1 LLLPFEYI
9 DFYFNL
15 DDFTI
20 QGNINEYSNEKGVFV
35 AKFQLDKPDNLVELF
50 EKSVKDFPDRPFLG
64 TKDKQGVYQWVNYRE
79 VGRRVDNLRAGL
91 ASLGVKRGDAVG
103 IISNNS
109 PDWAVG
115 HYATAG
121 LGAFY
126 VPMYEAELTH
136 VWEYIIKD
144 SGIKILFV
152 SKPEILEK
160 VKDFPSSI
168 STLEKIILIAGE
180 GPGTMAELEKAG
192 EKKPVKS
199 IYPDAEEVAVLVYT
213 SGTTGDPKG
222 VLLMHMNWTSNHHAR
237 MKAYSDFNENDR
249 SLSLLP
255 WAHCFGL
262 GELHTFTALGGSLGF
277 MESTNTVIQDMA
289 TIRPTF
295 LIAVPRIFNK
305 VYDTIVTKVNDAGGF
320 KKKLFDMG
328 VEAAKQ
334 KRILAEKGKSSLLV
348 NLKFAIVDKIVFQK
362 IRDLFGG
369 RMRGAMTGS
378 AAMNPDISHFFYDIG
393 MPLYDAYGMTETTP
407 GITMNCPSKFR
418 IGSVGP
424 VMDKIKVVIDQ
435 SVVDPGAKDGEIVC
449 YGPNVMK
456 GYHNK
461 PEATREI
468 MTPDGGVRTGDR
480 GRIDEDGFLWIT
492 GRIKEQYKLENG
504 KYVFPAA
511 LEEDICLNHYV
522 QNALIYGANREYN
535 ICMIVPD
542 PVALDAYAQKNN
554 LTKDFKALVE
564 NQDIQKM
571 ITKEILDSLK
581 VKYGSYEIPRK
592 FLFISEPFTLENGML
607 TQTMKLKR
615 KIITEKLADR
625 IEAAYKAA

>member
-1 LLLPFEYI
+1 
-9 DFYFNL
+9 
-15 DDFTI
+15 
-20 QGNINEYSNEKGVFV
+20 V
-35 AKFQLDKPDNLVELF
+35 AQFQLTKPDNLVELF
-50 EKSVKDFPDRPFLG
+50 ENAVKKFPDREFLG
-64 TKDKQGVYQWVNYRE
+64 TKNKQGVYEWVTYRE

-91 ASLGVKRGDAVG
+91 AGLGIKRGDAVG

-109 PDWAVG
+109 TDWAVG

-136 VWEYIIKD
+136 VWEYIVKD
-144 SGIKILFV
+144 SGIKVLFV
-152 SKPEILEK
+152 SKPAILEK
-160 VKDFPSSI
+160 VRDFPSRI
-168 STLEKIILIAGE
+168 PTLQKIVLIQGE
-180 GPGTMAELEKAG
+180 GPGTMAELEKEG

-199 IYPDAEEVAVLVYT
+199 IYPKPEEVAVLVYT

-237 MKAYSDFNENDR
+237 VVCYPDYNENDR

-262 GELHTFTALGGSLGF
+262 GELHTFTALGASTGF
-277 MESTNTVIQDMA
+277 MESTHTVVQDMA
-289 TIRPTF
+289 AIRPTF

-305 VYDTIVTKVNDAGGF
+305 VYDTIVTKVNEAGGF

-334 KRILAEKGKSSLLV
+334 RILLAEQGRSDFLV
-348 NLKFAIVDKIVFQK
+348 DLKFKIVDKIVFQK

-378 AAMNPDISHFFYDIG
+378 AAMNPDISRFFHAIG

-407 GITMNCPSKFR
+407 GITMNCPARFR

-424 VMDKIKVVIDQ
+424 AMDKVRVVIDQ
-435 SVVDPGAKDGEIVC
+435 SVVEPGAKDGEIIC

-461 PEATREI
+461 PEATKEI

-480 GRIDEDGFLWIT
+480 GRFDEDGFLWIT
-492 GRIKEQYKLENG
+492 GRIKEQFKLENG

-522 QNALIYGANREYN
+522 QNAVIFGANRPYN
-535 ICMIVPD
+535 ICMVVPD
-542 PVALDAYAQKNN
+542 PTALDAYAQKNN
-554 LTKDFKALVE
+554 LPKDYKALVE
-564 NQDIQKM
+564 NQAVQKM
-571 ITKEILDSLK
+571 ITGEILDALK
-581 VKYGSYEIPRK
+581 VKYGSYEIPKK
-592 FLFISEPFTLENGML
+592 FLFLSSPFTLENGML

-615 KIITEKLADR
+615 KVITEKYSEQ
-625 IEAAYKAA
+625 IEALFAAGE

>member
-1 LLLPFEYI
+1 
-9 DFYFNL
+9 
-15 DDFTI
+15 
-20 QGNINEYSNEKGVFV
+20 V
-35 AKFQLDKPDNLVELF
+35 AQFQLTKPDNLVELF
-50 EKSVKDFPDRPFLG
+50 ENSVKKYPDREFLG
-64 TKDKQGVYQWVNYRE
+64 TKNKQGVYEWVTYGE

-91 ASLGVKRGDAVG
+91 AGLGVKRGDAVG

-109 PDWAVG
+109 TEWAIG
-115 HYATAG
+115 HYATVG

-126 VPMYEAELTH
+126 VPMYEAELSH

-144 SGIKILFV
+144 SGVKVLFV
-152 SKPEILEK
+152 SQPAILEK
-160 VKDFPSSI
+160 IKDFPSRI
-168 STLEKIILIAGE
+168 PTLEKIILIRGE
-180 GPGTMAELEKAG
+180 GKDTMADLEKQG

-199 IYPDAEEVAVLVYT
+199 IYPKPEDVAVLVYT

-237 MKAYSDFNENDR
+237 KVAYPDYNENDR

-262 GELHTFTALGGSLGF
+262 GELHTFTALGASMGF
-277 MESTNTVIQDMA
+277 MESTKTVVQDMA

-295 LIAVPRIFNK
+295 LIAVPRIFNT
-305 VYDTIVTKVNDAGGF
+305 VYDTVVTKVNDAGGL

-328 VEAAKQ
+328 VEAAKE
-334 KRILAEKGKSSLLV
+334 KRLLAEQGRSSFLV
-348 NLKFAIVDKIVFQK
+348 NLKFALVDKIVFQK

-369 RMRGAMTGS
+369 RMRGSMTGS
-378 AAMNPDISHFFYDIG
+378 AAMNPDISHFFHDIG
-393 MPLYDAYGMTETTP
+393 IPLYDAYGMTETTP
-407 GITMNCPSKFR
+407 GITMNNPGKFR

-424 VMDKIKVVIDQ
+424 VMDKIRVVIDQ
-435 SVVDPGAKDGEIVC
+435 SVVEPGAKDGEIVC

-480 GRIDEDGFLWIT
+480 GRFDTDGFLWIT
-492 GRIKEQYKLENG
+492 GRIKEQFKLENG

-522 QNALIYGANREYN
+522 QSALIYGANRVYN

-542 PVALDAYAQKNN
+542 PVALDGYAQNNN
-554 LTKDFKALVE
+554 LPKDYKTLVSRE
-564 NQDIQKM
+564 DVQKM
-571 ITKEILDSLK
+571 ITTEIIDTLK
-581 VKYGSYEIPRK
+581 KKYGSYEIPRK

-615 KIITEKLADR
+615 KVITEKFNEK
-625 IEAAYKAA
+625 IEDLYKQG

>member
-1 LLLPFEYI
+1 MA
-9 DFYFNL
+9 
-15 DDFTI
+15 
-20 QGNINEYSNEKGVFV
+20 Q
-35 AKFQLDKPDNLVELF
+35 FQLEKPDNLVELF
-50 EKSVKDFPDRPFLG
+50 ENSVKKYADRQFLG
-64 TKDKQGVYQWVNYRE
+64 TKNKQGVYEWVTYRE
-79 VGRRVDNLRAGL
+79 VGRRVDNLRSGL
-91 ASLGVKRGDAVG
+91 ASLGIKRGDAVG

-109 PDWAVG
+109 TQWAIG
-115 HYATAG
+115 HYATVG

-144 SGIKILFV
+144 SGIKVLFV
-152 SKPEILEK
+152 SKPEILAK
-160 VKDFPSSI
+160 IKDLPSRI
-168 STLEKIILIAGE
+168 PTLEKILLIPGE
-180 GPGTMAELEKAG
+180 GSGTMAELEKIG
-192 EKKPVKS
+192 EAKPVKS
-199 IYPDAEEVAVLVYT
+199 IYPKADEVAVLVYT

-237 MKAYSDFNENDR
+237 VVAFPELNENDR

-262 GELHTFTALGGSLGF
+262 GELHTFTAIGASMGF
-277 MESTNTVIQDMA
+277 MESTNTVVQDMA
-289 TIRPTF
+289 TIRPTY

-334 KRILAEKGKSSLLV
+334 RRLLAEKGKSSLMV
-348 NLKFAIVDKIVFQK
+348 NVKFGVVDKIVFQK

-407 GITMNCPSKFR
+407 GITMNCPAKIR

-424 VMDKIKVVIDQ
+424 LMDKIRVVIDQ
-435 SVVDPGAKDGEIVC
+435 SVVEPGAKDGEIVC

-468 MTPDGGVRTGDR
+468 MTKDGGVRTGDR
-480 GRIDEDGFLWIT
+480 GRFDEDGFLWIT
-492 GRIKEQYKLENG
+492 GRIKEQFKLENG

-522 QNALIYGANREYN
+522 QNALIFGANKPYN

-542 PVALDAYAQKNN
+542 AVALDAYAQKNG
-554 LTKDFKALVE
+554 LPRDYKTLVE
-564 NQDIQKM
+564 NQDVQKM

-581 VKYGSYEIPRK
+581 VKYGSYEIPKK
-592 FLFISEPFTLENGML
+592 FVFVSEPFTLENGML

-615 KIITEKLADR
+615 RVITEKFNEQ
-625 IEAAYKAA
+625 IEAMYKQGE

>member
-1 LLLPFEYI
+1 MVPHLEISREKTSPE
-9 DFYFNL
+9 
-15 DDFTI
+15 
-20 QGNINEYSNEKGVFV
+20 QGGQSV

-50 EKSVKDFPDRPFLG
+50 ENSVKKFPNRPFLG
-64 TKDKQGVYQWVNYRE
+64 TKNKQGVYEWVTYKE
-79 VGRRVDNLRAGL
+79 MGRRVDNLRAGL
-91 ASLGVKRGDAVG
+91 AGIGVKRGDAVG

-109 PDWAVG
+109 TEWAVG
-115 HYATAG
+115 HYATVG
-121 LGAFY
+121 LGAFW

-144 SGIKILFV
+144 SGIKVLFV
-152 SKPEILEK
+152 STPEILEK
-160 VKDFPSSI
+160 VKDFPKRI
-168 STLEKIILIAGE
+168 PTLEKIYLIPGT
-180 GPGTMAELEKAG
+180 GKGTMAELEASG

-199 IYPDAEEVAVLVYT
+199 IYPKPEEVAVLVYT

-237 MKAYSDFNENDR
+237 AKAYPDFNENDR
-249 SLSLLP
+249 TLSLLP

-262 GELHTFTALGGSLGF
+262 GELHTFTALGGSTGF
-277 MESTNTVIQDMA
+277 MENVSTVLQDMA
-289 TIRPTF
+289 AVRPTF

-334 KRILAEKGKSSLLV
+334 RRILAEQGKSSFMV
-348 NLKFAIVDKIVFQK
+348 NLKFKLVDKIVFQK

-369 RMRGAMTGS
+369 RMRGSMTGS
-378 AAMNPDISHFFYDIG
+378 AAMNPDISRFFYDIG
-393 MPLYDAYGMTETTP
+393 IPLYDAYGMTETTP

-424 VMDKIKVVIDQ
+424 VMDKIRVVIDQ
-435 SVVDPGAKDGEIVC
+435 SVVEPGAKDGEIVC

-461 PEATREI
+461 PEATKEI

-480 GRIDEDGFLWIT
+480 GRLDEDGFLWIT
-492 GRIKEQYKLENG
+492 GRIKEQFKLENG

-511 LEEDICLNHYV
+511 LEEDICLNHFV
-522 QNALIYGANREYN
+522 QNALIFGADRAYN

-542 PVALDAYAQKNN
+542 PLALDAYAQKNS
-554 LTKDFKALVE
+554 LTRDYKALVE
-564 NQDIQKM
+564 DKGIQGM
-571 ITKEILDSLK
+571 ITREILDSLK
-581 VKYGSYEIPRK
+581 AKYGSYEIPKK
-592 FLFISEPFTLENGML
+592 FVFISEPFTLENGML

-615 KIITEKLADR
+615 RVITEKFTDR
-625 IEAAYKAA
+625 IEALYKEGE

>member
-1 LLLPFEYI
+1 M
-9 DFYFNL
+9 N
-15 DDFTI
+15 TT
-20 QGNINEYSNEKGVFV
+20 EKGVAV
-35 AKFQLDKPDNLVELF
+35 AKYQLEKPDNLVELF
-50 EKSVKDFPDRPFLG
+50 ENSVKKFPDREFLG
-64 TKDKQGVYQWVNYRE
+64 TKNKQGVYEWVTYRE

-91 ASLGVKRGDAVG
+91 AGLGVGRGDAVG

-109 PDWAVG
+109 TEWAIG
-115 HYATAG
+115 HYATVG

-126 VPMYEAELTH
+126 VPMYEAELTR
-136 VWEYIIKD
+136 VWEYIVKD
-144 SGIKILFV
+144 SGIKVLFV
-152 SKPEILEK
+152 SKPAILEK
-160 VKDFPSSI
+160 VKDFPSRI
-168 STLEKIILIAGE
+168 PTLEKIVLIPGE

-192 EKKPVKS
+192 EAKPVKS
-199 IYPDAEEVAVLVYT
+199 IYPDPEEVAVLVYT

-237 MKAYSDFNENDR
+237 VVAYPDYNENDR

-262 GELHTFTALGGSLGF
+262 GELHTFTALGASMGF
-277 MESTNTVIQDMA
+277 MESTNTVVQDMA
-289 TIRPTF
+289 AIRPTF

-305 VYDTIVTKVNDAGGF
+305 VYDTIVTKVNEAGGF

-334 KRILAEKGKSSLLV
+334 RRLLAQQGKSSLLV
-348 NLKFAIVDKIVFQK
+348 NLKFALVDKIVFQK

-378 AAMNPDISHFFYDIG
+378 AAMNPDISYFFYDIG

-407 GITMNCPSKFR
+407 GITMNNPGKFR

-424 VMDKIKVVIDQ
+424 AMDKIRVVIDK
-435 SVVDPGAKDGEIVC
+435 SVVEPGANDGEIIC

-468 MTPDGGVRTGDR
+468 MTPDGGIRTGDR
-480 GRIDEDGFLWIT
+480 GRLDEDGFLWIT
-492 GRIKEQYKLENG
+492 GRIKEQFKLENG

-522 QNALIYGANREYN
+522 QSALIYGANRLYT

-542 PVALDAYAQKNN
+542 PVALDAYAAKNN
-554 LTKDFKALVE
+554 LPKDYKTLVE

-571 ITKEILDSLK
+571 ITDEILASLK
-581 VKYGSYEIPRK
+581 KKYGSYEIPKK

-615 KIITEKLADR
+615 KVITEKFSDR
-625 IEAAYKAA
+625 IEAAYAAG